1 MYANRTHAQRPAAL
15 TAVDHAR
22 MRAAIAR
29 QDAVLARA
37 RRIETYKAWLS
48 VALISGVLVAMLR
61 AF

>member
-1 MYANRTHAQRPAAL
+1 MYANRTHANRPSIRDQYD
-15 TAVDHAR
+15 VAR

-29 QDAVLARA
+29 RDAALARA